1 MRLVAIGLFSALA
14 SFAQQTPWAPYN
26 SAFNHFYNLEYDQA
40 IAELEKGAAADPNSI
55 ALHNYLAQCI
65 QFREMFKVGAL
76 ESELVTGNNSFVR
89 RPKIDTTPE
98 IEKRF
103 FDEIGKAMS
112 LAEARLK
119 ANPNDTKA
127 LYALGVTYGLRG
139 NWNFLVRKAWRE
151 ALHDATTARKMCNR
165 VSELDPNDYD
175 ARLVQG
181 AHDYIVGSLPAFYKM
196 LGFLV
201 GFRGDKEKGIRTLH
215 EVAKK
220 GRANSVDAEVF
231 LCAIYRREEKWQAA
245 MPLLDDL
252 IGRFPRNYLLRFEQA
267 QMYSS
272 MGQKDK
278 AIDSIQK
285 VAELKKSGAPG
296 FGNLPMERIY
306 YQIGNIQFWYRD
318 YDLAVDNLTK
328 AAVGCSNLDLNTGT
342 LTWMRLGQVYDLT
355 NRRTLA
361 MEAYRKAI
369 AFAPQAEA
377 AKESR
382 RYLSAPYRRES

>member
-1 MRLVAIGLFSALA
+1 MRFVAIGLFSALA

-40 IAELEKGAAADPNSI
+40 IAELEKGEAADPNSL
-55 ALHNYLAQCI
+55 AVHNYIAQCI

-98 IEKRF
+98 IDKRF

-181 AHDYIVGSLPAFYKM
+181 AHDYIVGSLPSFYKM

-201 GFRGDKEKGIRTLH
+201 GFRGDKEKGIRTLQ

-220 GRANSVDAEVF
+220 GRANAVD
-231 LCAIYRREEKWQAA
+231 
-245 MPLLDDL
+245 
-252 IGRFPRNYLLRFEQA
+252 G
-267 QMYSS
+267 
-272 MGQKDK
+272 
-278 AIDSIQK
+278 IQR

-296 FGNLPMERIY
+296 FANLAMERIY

-318 YDLAVDNLTK
+318 YEPAVDNLK
-328 AAVGCSNLDLNTGT
+328 
-342 LTWMRLGQVYDLT
+342 
-355 NRRTLA
+355 
-361 MEAYRKAI
+361 K
-369 AFAPQAEA
+369 
-377 AKESR
+377 
-382 RYLSAPYRRES
+382 

>member
-1 MRLVAIGLFSALA
+1 MRLVAVGFLSAWSL
-14 SFAQQTPWAPYN
+14 FAQQTAWAPYN
-26 SAFNHFYNLEYDQA
+26 SAFNHFYNLDYDQA
-40 IAELEKGAAADPNSI
+40 IAELEKALAAEPDSI
-55 ALHNYLAQCI
+55 NLHNYMAQCI

-76 ESELVTGNNSFVR
+76 ESELVTGNNSFLR
-89 RPKIDTTPE
+89 RPKIDTKPE

-103 FDEIGKAMS
+103 FDEVQKALS
-112 LAEARLK
+112 LAEVRLK
-119 ANPNDTKA
+119 TNPNDTKA

-220 GRANSVDAEVF
+220 GNANSVDAEVF
-231 LCAIYRREEKWQAA
+231 LCAIYRREEKWKAA
-245 MPLLDDL
+245 APLLEDL
-252 IGRFPRNYLLRFEQA
+252 IRRFPRNYLLRFEQA

-272 MGQKDK
+272 TGQKDK
-278 AIDSIQK
+278 AIECIQK
-285 VAELKKSGAPG
+285 VAELKKTSAPG
-296 FGNLPMERIY
+296 FADLAPEKIY

-318 YDLAVDNLTK
+318 
-328 AAVGCSNLDLNTGT
+328 
-342 LTWMRLGQVYDLT
+342 
-355 NRRTLA
+355 
-361 MEAYRKAI
+361 
-369 AFAPQAEA
+369 
-377 AKESR
+377 
-382 RYLSAPYRRES
+382 